1 MSGREYRLYGKDG
14 LIKGQKLNRK
24 GESEI
29 NMLQLLYFMK
39 LIVYT

>member
-24 GESEI
+24 VESET
-29 NMLQLLYFMK
+29 NVF
-39 LIVYT
+39 